1 MAIDRIRGSGVLDG
15 TIGSDDIADDAVTS
29 AKLDTNIALAGTLS
43 SAGAMTATGEF
54 KANGGAVF
62 NEDSADVDFRV
73 EGNGNANALF
83 VQGSDDF
90 IGIGTGSPKK
100 KIHILDTTSD
110 GNMIFD
116 RNGTS
121 TDHQIVFAHNYQ
133 SGGQSGGNYYGIG
146 VDGSE
151 NKLVFAFD
159 ANSQASLSADAKMT
173 LNSSGVLSVPS
184 GVELGLNFAG
194 AASNTLDDYEEGT
207 FTPSFTQGIG
217 SPTYTTQNGRYT
229 KIGRVVYIETDLR
242 LSGGTP
248 NGSHVFLGGLPFTS
262 SSAAPYSAFYFQ
274 YNGGWHNISYP
285 SLWLVI
291 AGSTYCA
298 FYRSTDGGAI
308 AGTSIT
314 SFTNATIR
322 IGGWYTT

>member
-1 MAIDRIRGSGVLDG
+1 MAIDTIKSSAVLDG
-15 TIGSDDIADDAVTS
+15 AIATADIADDAVTS
-29 AKLDTNIALAGTLS
+29 AKLDTNISVDGNLGLGTSVSTRKLNVNAGSYGHILLDTANAAHGLQILGQANAQANSGFDIQYAASTGLKVRTLAVQPLS
-43 SAGAMTATGEF
+43 LQTSASAGSPSDRLHIHTSG
-54 KANGGAVF
+54 VV
-62 NEDSADVDFRV
+62 SIP
-73 EGNGNANALF
+73 
-83 VQGSDDF
+83 QG
-90 IGIGTGSPKK
+90 IELGS
-100 KIHILDTTSD
+100 
-110 GNMIFD
+110 
-116 RNGTS
+116 
-121 TDHQIVFAHNYQ
+121 
-133 SGGQSGGNYYGIG
+133 G
-146 VDGSE
+146 VD
-151 NKLVFAFD
+151 A
-159 ANSQASLSADAKMT
+159 T
-173 LNSSGVLSVPS
+173 
-184 GVELGLNFAG
+184 
-194 AASNTLDDYEEGT
+194 AANTLDDYEEGT

-217 SPTYTTQNGRYT
+217 SPAYTTQNGRYT

-308 AGTSIT
+308 AGTSIS
-314 SFTNATIR
+314 SFTNATVR